1 MENNQKGMLYSLS
14 AFIIWGLF
22 PLYWVNLKKIPALEI
37 VSHRIIWSFFFLI
50 IFVILKRKK
59 SELMEVFKNK
69 ETIKYIV
76 VAATFNCANWMSY
89 IYLVNSNR
97 VLEAS
102 LGYFINPLLL
112 ILAGRFI
119 FKETLSKYQKIA
131 IVLATLGVCYMSIIY
146 QKLPLYSLLV
156 AGTFTGYSIAKKK
169 IKIDPILALT
179 IETLVY
185 FPMAI
190 LYLLMIKGG
199 RGMEATNFD
208 KILLMGAGL
217 VTVIPLFLFSLGA
230 KLSKLSS
237 IGFFQYLTPT
247 LVLLLGV
254 FVFEENFSTVHA
266 VTFSLIWSGL
276 IIYTVS
282 LFKVNRELCNKRKL

>member
-1 MENNQKGMLYSLS
+1 MENNQKGMLYSLT
-14 AFIIWGLF
+14 AFILWGLF
-22 PLYWVNLKKIPALEI
+22 PLYWTNLKSIPALEI

-50 IFVILKRKK
+50 IFVILKKQK
-59 SELMEVFKNK
+59 NELVEIFKNK
-69 ETIKYIV
+69 KTIYYIIL
-76 VAATFNCANWMSY
+76 AATFNCANWMSY
-89 IYLVNSNR
+89 IFLVNSNR

-119 FKETLSKYQKIA
+119 FKETLSKHQKIA
-131 IVLATLGVCYMSIIY
+131 IILATLGVCYMSIIY

-185 FPMAI
+185 FPVAI
-190 LYLLMIKGG
+190 LYLLTIKGG
-199 RGMEATNFD
+199 KGIEAANFD
-208 KILLMGAGL
+208 KILLMGAGV
-217 VTVIPLFLFSLGA
+217 VTVVPLFLFSLGA

-254 FVFEENFSTVHA
+254 FVFGENFSRVHA
-266 VTFSLIWSGL
+266 ITFFLIWSGL
-276 IIYTVS
+276 IIYTAS
-282 LFKVNRELCNKRKL
+282 LFKVNR